1 MSVSV
6 DRLLDGRA
14 FSKEKARQI
23 LKHGIG
29 EITRIGGSVLGF
41 SPGEVARIANQVQR
55 FLVEKTRLG
64 IPAIIHEECL
74 AGLLL
79 QQQLSLKP

>member
-1 MSVSV
+1 MSIHV
-6 DRLLDGRA
+6 DRLVDGRV
-14 FSKEKARQI
+14 FSEEKARQI
-23 LKHGIG
+23 LRHGIG
-29 EITRIGGSVLGF
+29 EITRVGGSWLGF
-41 SPGEVARIANQVQR
+41 SLKEATRIANQVQR

-74 AGLLL
+74 ACLLL